1 MKEIA
6 FNSAL
11 RASRRLLAALLL
23 ALPALAADDPG
34 DEYFRGYMMLK
45 DAEKLEAEGNLDG
58 ALSLYQ
64 QMEQIFA
71 GLAQA
76 HPGWQPGMLATRR
89 GLVQK
94 AVSRIQA
101 TLTQPSAAP
110 AAQPQPAATLALPQ
124 AAPSAA
130 PGTSGPLPSLTEALA
145 QWEQTWRQ
153 RMTELETQNSQMQVD
168 LGKWQ
173 QWYQWASGEIT
184 GARQRMG
191 ELEAKSATLET
202 AIQAMQKEVA
212 AGRASASQLDA
223 LTKEKLAIEVEYR
236 KASQRLTGAEL
247 AAKEAS
253 QKLADASLRI
263 TALETERNKVMSERD
278 AAIQERDTA
287 TAERDKLK
295 TQNLGMAA
303 EIETLKKRAP
313 ASTEVNKLIAENER
327 LRNDLESAQ
336 QQILTL
342 KADASRKD
350 QEVASLRAQVASLQ
364 GDIATL
370 RQESAAY
377 QTQVADL
384 TLQLKSLT
392 PEGGAM
398 LTPELAKENELLR
411 EIIMRQLR
419 NQYRQ
424 QQAKDLVIAELKK
437 MEGVS
442 QSMLEQVREL
452 ETSRLTLSPDE
463 EKLFTDPAVREM
475 LGQDGGIQ
483 GTLIARISKPGAETK
498 ADASPVDTLL
508 NSANEAFAA
517 QKFAEAA
524 GLFEDALR
532 ADPQNTTALVGLG
545 YARQREGR
553 LDAATAALKKCLA
566 LAPDHDLASFH
577 LGVTHFKQQQWQD
590 SMAAF
595 EKSLDKTPANARA
608 RHYLGIISTKLN
620 LPDRAEREFKTALAI
635 DPEYGEA
642 HFNLAVLY
650 ATWDP
655 PQWDKAR
662 AEYEQALKKGV
673 SPDEALE
680 TLLKGSAAKS
690 VSAR

>member
-1 MKEIA
+1 MKEIP
-6 FNSAL
+6 FCSAL
-11 RASRRLLAALLL
+11 RGGVCLLVALLF
-23 ALPALAADDPG
+23 ALPALAAEDPG

-45 DAEKLEAEGNLDG
+45 DAEKLEKEGNLNG

-64 QMEQIFA
+64 QMAQIFDA
-71 GLAQA
+71 LAQS
-76 HPGWQPGMLATRR
+76 HPDWQPGMLSTRR

-101 TLTQPSAAP
+101 TLTQQPTP
-110 AAQPQPAATLALPQ
+110 AAQPAQPAATPLVLPQ
-124 AAPSAA
+124 AGAPAS
-130 PGTSGPLPSLTEALA
+130 PQGPSSTGPLPSLSEALA

-153 RMTELETQNSQMQVD
+153 RMGELESQNSQMQMD

-173 QWYQWASGEIT
+173 QWYQWASTEIT

-191 ELEAKSATLET
+191 ELEGKSTTLEA

-212 AGRASASQLDA
+212 AGRAAASELDA
-223 LTKEKLAIEVEYR
+223 LNREKLALEAEY
-236 KASQRLTGAEL
+236 KKVSQRLTGAEL

-253 QKLADASLRI
+253 QKLADASVRI
-263 TALETERNKVMSERD
+263 SQLETERNKAMTERD
-278 AAIQERDTA
+278 AAV
-287 TAERDKLK
+287 AERDKLK
-295 TQNLGMAA
+295 TQNLGLTA
-303 EIETLKKRAP
+303 EVESLKKSSP
-313 ASTEVNKLIAENER
+313 GSTEMNKLIAENER

-336 QQILTL
+336 KQIVSL
-342 KADASRKD
+342 KADVTRKD
-350 QEVASLRAQVASLQ
+350 QEVASLRAEIAGLQ
-364 GDIATL
+364 GEITTL
-370 RQESAAY
+370 RQESATY

-384 TLQLKSLT
+384 TLKLKSLT
-392 PEGGAM
+392 PEGADM

-419 NQYRQ
+419 SQYRQ

-437 MEGVS
+437 MESVS
-442 QSMLEQVREL
+442 QTLLEQVQEL

-475 LGQDGGIQ
+475 LGQEGGIQ
-483 GTLIARISKPGAETK
+483 GTLIARISKPDMDSKKE
-498 ADASPVDTLL
+498 ASPVDALL
-508 NSANEAFAA
+508 ESANEAFAA
-517 QKFAEAA
+517 QRFAEAA

-532 ADPQNTTALVGLG
+532 AEPQSTTALVGLG
-545 YARQREGR
+545 YARQREGK
-553 LDAATAALKKCLA
+553 LDAAAAALKKCLA
-566 LAPDHDLASFH
+566 ISPDHDLASFH
-577 LGVTHFKQQQWQD
+577 LGVTLFKQQQWQD

-595 EKSLDKTPANARA
+595 EKSLTKAPNNARA

-620 LPDRAEREFKTALAI
+620 LLDRAEREFKTALAI
-635 DPEYGEA
+635 DPAYGDA

-655 PQWDKAR
+655 PQWDKAK
-662 AEYEQALKKGV
+662 AEYEQALQKGV

-680 TLLKGSAAKS
+680 KLLKSDGPKS